1 MDNITIEHKVL
12 AGLYLLSY
20 FFAMFIQVKDPN
32 VKVKL
37 SDWLMAFVASFI
49 GATITYFIAVN
60 WLNVGFRMGVTIL
73 ASLVSYRT
81 LTFMTSNQSQN
92 AFAKGFFNGLLN
104 LMSNLFNN
112 KNKEN
117 GND

>member
-1 MDNITIEHKVL
+1 MDNLTLEHKVL
-12 AGLYLLSY
+12 IGLYLLSY
-20 FFAMFIQVKDPN
+20 FFAMFIQVKDPKTN
-32 VKVKL
+32 VQF
-37 SDWLMAFVASFI
+37 SDWLLALVASFI
-49 GATITYFIAVN
+49 GATIAYFIAFK

-81 LTFMTSNQSQN
+81 LKFMVSSESQD

-104 LMSNLFNN
+104 LMSNLFNYKNN
-112 KNKEN
+112 KD